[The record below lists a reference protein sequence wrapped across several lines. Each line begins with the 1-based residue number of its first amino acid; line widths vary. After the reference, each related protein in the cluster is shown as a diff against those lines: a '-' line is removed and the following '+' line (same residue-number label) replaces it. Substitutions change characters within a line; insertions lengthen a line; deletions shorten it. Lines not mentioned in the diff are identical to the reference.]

1 MLCLHKVSKNIL
13 GINHQ
18 MYASPVAISNTQE
31 VNRNEQMPYD
41 VHKVKEYWEI
51 MQNSQFNN

>member
-1 MLCLHKVSKNIL
+1 
-13 GINHQ
+13 

-31 VNRNEQMPYD
+31 VNRNEQIPYD
-41 VHKVKEYWEI
+41 VQKVKEYWDI

>member
-1 MLCLHKVSKNIL
+1 
-13 GINHQ
+13 

-41 VHKVKEYWEI
+41 IHKVKEYREI